1 MQADSKE
8 SQHDQQW
15 QVFQARQG
23 NTCHQGDAGH
33 ERRGNEKAD
42 QRQMTRLVS
51 TQADADADGGV
62 GPAEDHENRRQG
74 DFYARPFGEAALN
87 KIHKAIL
94 CVRRK
99 KA

>member
-1 MQADSKE
+1 
-8 SQHDQQW
+8 
-15 QVFQARQG
+15 
-23 NTCHQGDAGH
+23 
-33 ERRGNEKAD
+33 
-42 QRQMTRLVS
+42 MTRLVS